1 MKTVGIKVSR
11 MVFNMLYTYNTAEGR
26 TCQVVGH
33 AEANVWGPTQKVSTV
48 LKSVLIHQ
56 LKALPWH

>member
-11 MVFNMLYTYNTAEGR
+11 MVFNMRYTYNTAEGG

-33 AEANVWGPTQKVSTV
+33 AEADVWGTIQKVSTA
-48 LKSVLIHQ
+48 LKSV
-56 LKALPWH
+56 